1 MAIRDTLARLFGAKA
16 SILGL
21 PADEIPDRP
30 LEKSFD
36 DASLLSTFGDD
47 AWPYIVGNKIG
58 EQASQAPLQIC
69 TRKVAD
75 NRVELTPVDPDH
87 PVQQLFDAP
96 QPHMDGG
103 EFTHL
108 LLLYMGLTGHVPIE
122 VVRPMSSRRMIARTR
137 VGWEMWLHNPGPW
150 RIVANPD
157 GTIKGYLY
165 VSATRGQE
173 DIRWTPDQMT
183 YLRWPNPNNRWYGQG
198 HIQAARQAVMAE
210 EYAAIRDK
218 KFEKNLGVPPG
229 ILTSET
235 PLGDPTAELL
245 QKRWSAAVGGYQ
257 NAGKIAILGA
267 KTTFQP
273 IELSRKDNEW
283 LATRLNRVE
292 IIAGAWGMP
301 LPLIRMQDAT
311 FSNVAGARSE
321 LWEGTLQPR
330 LNRIARM
337 ITLRVLP
344 LITTESLVA
353 RYDYT
358 QVEALSEN
366 DLEAAQTAAEWAKTG
381 AVIVDEVRTR
391 LSLPP
396 HPDKT
401 VGQMQLVPSTIA
413 LSSTQDI
420 IAPPEPPA
428 PPAVTPP
435 EPAEPP
441 KPKAAK
447 AETPRDV
454 VLAPIR
460 DEYARDLGQ
469 FFETQRNAVLNA
481 FGKASPEEEAF
492 LERLM
497 VIIGSKRFRDRLR
510 RISQGPIEQSV
521 TLGATE
527 AARALSIEVS
537 FAIPTNDA
545 ALARVTNHL
554 DLLGKGIENTT
565 IADVRRVV
573 TSQLEAGASHA
584 EMRASLGSLFDDYQA
599 WRLDRI
605 ARTETAAAYNLGALG
620 QYKAGGIEL
629 VTVVD
634 GDADEVCA
642 AWNGR
647 EHVPLAEAEGS
658 PLGHPNAIVAG
669 TSVAVLG
676 AIEVGYRANWRGP
689 LVTLTTAG
697 DAYLAIG
704 PNHPVLTSRGWIA
717 AKAVRKGDKVARRT
731 EDAVA
736 SVDVHL
742 HQPVARIEHIFD
754 ALGPVGTHA
763 RITAAPTYFHGDG
776 NFCEGEVE
784 IVRPDCPLLVDAVT
798 PVPDQV
804 GEVLFVGADAQSALL
819 TSDGPGDADGE
830 TVHLAPAL
838 GVGLGN
844 SGRIVGRLAALD
856 AALSE
861 PLSDGAVADPEFVAE
876 FERRTTIAVTLDEVI
891 HVGRAEFAGH
901 AFDLQTTSGAYFAN
915 DILVHNCTRS
925 WIPEVGR

>member
-30 LEKSFD
+30 LEKAWD
-36 DASLLSTFGDD
+36 DATLLSTFGDD
-47 AWPYIVGNKIG
+47 AWPYIVGNKVG

-69 TRKVAD
+69 TRKVVD

-87 PVQQLFDAP
+87 PVQQLFDVPHP
-96 QPHMDGG
+96 QLDGG

-108 LLLYMGLTGHVPIE
+108 LLLYMGLTGHAPIE
-122 VVRPMSSRRMIARTR
+122 VVKPIAGRRMIARNR
-137 VGWEMWLHNPGPW
+137 VGWELWLHNPGPW

-157 GTIKGYLY
+157 GTVKGYLY

-198 HIQAARQAVMAE
+198 HIAAARQAVMAE

-218 KFEKNLGVPPG
+218 KWEQQYGVPPG
-229 ILTSET
+229 ILTSEM
-235 PLGDPTAELL
+235 PLGDPTAEIL
-245 QKRWSAAVGGYQ
+245 QKRWTQAVGGYK
-257 NAGKIAILGA
+257 NAGKIAILGS
-267 KTTFQP
+267 KTTFQA
-273 IELSRKDNEW
+273 IELSRKDSEW

-344 LITTESLVA
+344 LITTEQLVA

-366 DLEAAQTAAEWAKTG
+366 DLEAAQTAAEWSKTG

-396 HPDKT
+396 HPDKRI
-401 VGQMQLVPSTIA
+401 GQSQLVPSTIA
-413 LSSTQDI
+413 VTSFEDI
-420 IAPPEPPA
+420 VAPPEPP

-435 EPAEPP
+435 SPEE
-441 KPKAAK
+441 AAPRARK
-447 AETPRDV
+447 SIESRET

-460 DEYARDLGQ
+460 DAYMRDLGS
-469 FFETQRNAVLNA
+469 FFGAQRNAVLNA
-481 FGKASPEEEAF
+481 FGKATPEEEQF

-497 VIIGSKRFRDRLR
+497 EIIGSKRFRDRLR
-510 RISQGPIEQSV
+510 RISQAPIEASV

-527 AARALSIEVS
+527 AARALAVEVS
-537 FAIPTNDA
+537 FAIPTSEA

-565 IADVRRVV
+565 IADVQRVV
-573 TSQLEAGASHA
+573 TSQLQAGATHEA
-584 EMRASLGSLFDDYQA
+584 MRTSLGELFDGYED
-599 WRLDRI
+599 WRVDRI
-605 ARTETAAAYNLGALG
+605 ARTETAAAYNLGGLG
-620 QYKAGGIEL
+620 QYRAAGVFL

-634 GDADEVCA
+634 GDADDVCA
-642 AWNGR
+642 SWNGR
-647 EHVPLAEAEGS
+647 EHVPLEEAEGS
-658 PLGHPNAIVAG
+658 PLGHP
-669 TSVAVLG
+669 
-676 AIEVGYRANWRGP
+676 
-689 LVTLTTAG
+689 
-697 DAYLAIG
+697 
-704 PNHPVLTSRGWIA
+704 
-717 AKAVRKGDKVARRT
+717 
-731 EDAVA
+731 
-736 SVDVHL
+736 
-742 HQPVARIEHIFD
+742 
-754 ALGPVGTHA
+754 
-763 RITAAPTYFHGDG
+763 
-776 NFCEGEVE
+776 
-784 IVRPDCPLLVDAVT
+784 
-798 PVPDQV
+798 
-804 GEVLFVGADAQSALL
+804 
-819 TSDGPGDADGE
+819 
-830 TVHLAPAL
+830 
-838 GVGLGN
+838 
-844 SGRIVGRLAALD
+844 
-856 AALSE
+856 
-861 PLSDGAVADPEFVAE
+861 
-876 FERRTTIAVTLDEVI
+876 
-891 HVGRAEFAGH
+891 
-901 AFDLQTTSGAYFAN
+901 
-915 DILVHNCTRS
+915 NCTRS